1 MEVSFIVEETGVP
14 GENPPTCRK
23 SWTYFITYC
32 CIKYTSP
39 WTGFELTT
47 LVVIA
52 NDYIG
57 SCKSNYHK
65 ITATMA
71 PNRFGE
77 MCYFNKGNY
86 IHFIFI
92 LNVSFSKCLNWNVK
106 PGIIFVFFM
115 FLVICKNAN
124 VKDLMS
130 YIFLYPETYIFLL
143 TTKLR
148 NQLHVTM
155 DIKMG
160 INLGIFC
167 LLPLY
172 QAISF
177 CASGLLNHEN
187 SFEVFK
193 LMKPYHENIC
203 IFCCYVQ
210 ICKQTFPLMCYSN
223 GADF

>member
-1 MEVSFIVEETGVP
+1 MS
-14 GENPPTCRK
+14 
-23 SWTYFITYC
+23 
-32 CIKYTSP
+32 
-39 WTGFELTT
+39 
-47 LVVIA
+47 
-52 NDYIG
+52 
-57 SCKSNYHK
+57 
-65 ITATMA
+65 
-71 PNRFGE
+71 
-77 MCYFNKGNY
+77 
-86 IHFIFI
+86 
-92 LNVSFSKCLNWNVK
+92 
-106 PGIIFVFFM
+106 
-115 FLVICKNAN
+115 LVIYKNAN

-148 NQLHVTM
+148 NRLTV

-160 INLGIFC
+160 INLGTFC

-177 CASGLLNHEN
+177 CVSDLLNHEN

-210 ICKQTFPLMCYSN
+210 IV
-223 GADF
+223 